1 MMKMRPWPWRFALA
15 LLLVGAA
22 LRVALLGGYPATA
35 YPDTSTYV
43 TAARD
48 LVSGDYAQGQGRR
61 TPGYPLLIAA
71 VGEVPERIATAQ
83 MALGLLTSLLV
94 FQIAWAM
101 TRRPWLAF
109 AVGLIYQV
117 NLQQLFVEKALLTEL
132 LSTASVMIVT
142 CALLPTLSRMQR
154 GGHALG
160 MALVV
165 GVLAGAAILVRPQFI
180 FLLLLLPALTIT
192 AVSPWRRPSAR
203 GLGYAALVTLPAV
216 VLVLAWATVLYNKTG
231 YFTLSTQPGF
241 GMANHSVE
249 FVEHAPE
256 RYAVLRDILLKYRAQ
271 QIAATGHAGNS
282 AWAAWPEIHRVTGWT
297 LPEASRELQRMS
309 LQLFIENPLPYGM
322 SVARAWRDFWTVPI
336 LWEPDRIQPRWLGQ
350 VLPAVWWLEHKLLRV
365 ANLAFVVLTVVV
377 LVSRR
382 TRLAV
387 QWDLQAT
394 AIAALVLSSALLQAL
409 VEQGSASRYSMT
421 TQSLVVLL
429 LVVCVARWRDKTRRT

>member
-1 MMKMRPWPWRFALA
+1 MMMKPWPWRLALA

-22 LRVALLGGYPATA
+22 LRVVLLGGYPATA
-35 YPDTSTYV
+35 YPDTSTYYA
-43 TAARD
+43 AARD
-48 LVSGDYAQGQGRR
+48 LASGDYAQGQGRR
-61 TPGYPLLIAA
+61 TPGYPLLIAV
-71 VGEVPERIATAQ
+71 VGEAPERIATAQ
-83 MALGLLTSLLV
+83 MAIGLLTSLLL
-94 FQIAWAM
+94 FQIAWSM

-109 AVGLIYQV
+109 AVGLIFQL
-117 NLQQLFVEKALLTEL
+117 NLQQLFVEKVLLTEL
-132 LSTASVMIVT
+132 LSTASVMVVV
-142 CALLPTLSRMQR
+142 CVLLPTLSRLQR
-154 GGHALG
+154 GGRACG
-160 MALVV
+160 MALLV
-165 GVLAGAAILVRPQFI
+165 GALTGASILVRPQFI
-180 FLLLLLPALTIT
+180 FLLLLLPALTLI
-192 AVSPWRRPSAR
+192 AVSAWRRPTAR
-203 GLGYAALVTLPAV
+203 GLGYATLVTLPAIM
-216 VLVLAWATVLYNKTG
+216 LVLAWATVLYNKTG

-271 QIAATGHAGNS
+271 QIAATGHAGNT

-336 LWEPDRIQPRWLGQ
+336 LWAPDRIQPRWLGQ
-350 VLPAVWWLEHKLLRV
+350 ALPAVWWLEHKALRV
-365 ANLAFVVLTVVV
+365 ANLAFVLLAVAALM
-377 LVSRR
+377 SRR

-387 QWDLQAT
+387 QWDLHAT
-394 AIAALVLSSALLQAL
+394 AITALVLSSALLQAL

-429 LVVCVARWRDKTRRT
+429 LVVCVARWRDTARRT